1 MNFMNEKTSKILSN
15 VFGIKESDIHP
26 NLTKSDIGSWD
37 SLKQMDL
44 VATLEK
50 EYDITLGI
58 PEIIRMQSVEA
69 ILEVLKEQG
78 VDFDN

>member
-1 MNFMNEKTSKILSN
+1 MNERTSKILSN

-44 VATLEK
+44 VAL
-50 EYDITLGI
+50 
-58 PEIIRMQSVEA
+58 
-69 ILEVLKEQG
+69 LKK
-78 VDFDN
+78 NRYHT

>member
-1 MNFMNEKTSKILSN
+1 MNERTSKILSN

-44 VATLEK
+44 VASLEK

-58 PEIIRMQSVEA
+58 PEIIRMQSVES
-69 ILEVLKEQG
+69 ILKVLKEQG

>member
-1 MNFMNEKTSKILSN
+1 MNERTSKILSN

-50 EYDITLGI
+50 EYDITLEI

>member
-1 MNFMNEKTSKILSN
+1 MNERTSKILSN

-58 PEIIRMQSVEA
+58 PDIVRMKSVSA

>member
-1 MNFMNEKTSKILSN
+1 MNERTSKILSN

-58 PEIIRMQSVEA
+58 PEIIRIQSVES

>member
-1 MNFMNEKTSKILSN
+1 MNFMNERTSKILSN

-58 PEIIRMQSVEA
+58 PEIIRMQSVKA

>member
-1 MNFMNEKTSKILSN
+1 MNKRASQILSN

-26 NLTKSDIGSWD
+26 NLTKSDVGSWD

-44 VATLEK
+44 VASLEK
-50 EYDITLGI
+50 EYNITLGI
-58 PEIIRMQSVEA
+58 PEIIRMQSVET

>member
-1 MNFMNEKTSKILSN
+1 MNDRTSKILSN

>member
-1 MNFMNEKTSKILSN
+1 MNERTSKILSN

-44 VATLEK
+44 VASLEK

-58 PEIIRMQSVEA
+58 PEIIRMQSVES
-69 ILEVLKEQG
+69 IIEVLKEQG

>member
-1 MNFMNEKTSKILSN
+1 MNERTSKILSN

-50 EYDITLGI
+50 EYDITLEI

-78 VDFDN
+78 VNFDN